1 MQTNKQ
7 TDLSGCYAV
16 SQGIEQRLSYC
27 FMLSST
33 TSQITRDRLTAEEVR
48 FIAQELED
56 TLGGVYSLLSQE
68 LQLPLVACIFNQM
81 QSNGSLPTISEQF
94 ATIEPT
100 VITGVD
106 ALGRGHDFAN
116 LSQALQVLAQF
127 PDIMQMINQ
136 QNLAMRIFTS
146 AQIDAT
152 GLVKSP
158 EQVAKEQQAMM
169 EQYAAQQG
177 VDAQAQMA
185 VDNNK
190 AQQEQGV

>member
-1 MQTNKQ
+1 M
-7 TDLSGCYAV
+7 
-16 SQGIEQRLSYC
+16 
-27 FMLSST
+27 
-33 TSQITRDRLTAEEVR
+33 
-48 FIAQELED
+48 AQELED

-68 LQLPLVACIFNQM
+68 LQLPLVSCIFNQM
-81 QSNGSLPTISEQF
+81 QSNGSLPTISEKF

>member
-1 MQTNKQ
+1 M
-7 TDLSGCYAV
+7 
-16 SQGIEQRLSYC
+16 
-27 FMLSST
+27 
-33 TSQITRDRLTAEEVR
+33 
-48 FIAQELED
+48 AQELED

-68 LQLPLVACIFNQM
+68 LQLPLVSCIFNQM
-81 QSNGSLPTISEQF
+81 QSNGSLPTISERF

-116 LSQALQVLAQF
+116 LSQALQVLSQF

-177 VDAQAQMA
+177 IDAQAQMA

>member
-1 MQTNKQ
+1 M
-7 TDLSGCYAV
+7 
-16 SQGIEQRLSYC
+16 
-27 FMLSST
+27 
-33 TSQITRDRLTAEEVR
+33 
-48 FIAQELED
+48 AQELED

-68 LQLPLVACIFNQM
+68 LQLPLVSCIFNQM

-106 ALGRGHDFAN
+106 ALGRGHDFTN

-146 AQIDAT
+146 AQIDTT

-177 VDAQAQMA
+177 IDAQAQMA

>member
-1 MQTNKQ
+1 
-7 TDLSGCYAV
+7 
-16 SQGIEQRLSYC
+16 
-27 FMLSST
+27 
-33 TSQITRDRLTAEEVR
+33 
-48 FIAQELED
+48 
-56 TLGGVYSLLSQE
+56 
-68 LQLPLVACIFNQM
+68 M

-94 ATIEPT
+94 ATIEPM

-127 PDIMQMINQ
+127 PDIIQMINQ
-136 QNLAMRIFTS
+136 QKLAMRIFTS

-177 VDAQAQMA
+177 IDAQAQMA

>member
-1 MQTNKQ
+1 M
-7 TDLSGCYAV
+7 
-16 SQGIEQRLSYC
+16 
-27 FMLSST
+27 
-33 TSQITRDRLTAEEVR
+33 
-48 FIAQELED
+48 AQELED

-68 LQLPLVACIFNQM
+68 LQLPLVSCIFNQM
-81 QSNGSLPTISEQF
+81 QSNGSLPTISEKF

-116 LSQALQVLAQF
+116 LSQALQVLSQF

-177 VDAQAQMA
+177 IDAQAQMA

>member
-1 MQTNKQ
+1 
-7 TDLSGCYAV
+7 
-16 SQGIEQRLSYC
+16 
-27 FMLSST
+27 
-33 TSQITRDRLTAEEVR
+33 
-48 FIAQELED
+48 
-56 TLGGVYSLLSQE
+56 
-68 LQLPLVACIFNQM
+68 M
-81 QSNGSLPTISEQF
+81 QSNGSHPTISEKF

-177 VDAQAQMA
+177 IDAQAQMA